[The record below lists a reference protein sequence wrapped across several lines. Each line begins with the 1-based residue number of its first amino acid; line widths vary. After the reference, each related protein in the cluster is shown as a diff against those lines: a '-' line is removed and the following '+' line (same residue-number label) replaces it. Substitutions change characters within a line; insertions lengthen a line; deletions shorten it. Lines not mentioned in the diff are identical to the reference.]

1 MIAALLPLMLQVAD
15 PTLFA
20 PPLDRTFTVEIMQA
34 RSVAQVRGV
43 YRSSRTVRFQ
53 RDRDGVV
60 AVLTVGPSEQAAATG
75 ADGDLFERAMA
86 ALAGQTMR
94 FRLDSRGAVVGLD
107 ELDAHWR
114 RLVDTIA
121 QLSPGGG
128 GERYAAPL
136 RGFPPA
142 ARLKFL
148 ASMLDPILPDPARHL
163 PGERPV
169 QVAARAPAGAP
180 LQLQGRE
187 RVARRGDGTLL
198 VSVDAT
204 GDDGRAAVTLRRR
217 DVLDPA
223 TGLRISHEEQRRTAL
238 LNGAGEALVIE
249 ERWSIRS
256 R

>member
-1 MIAALLPLMLQVAD
+1 MIAALLPLALQVAD

-20 PPLDRTFTVEIMQA
+20 PPLDRTFTVEIEQA

-43 YRSSRTVRFQ
+43 YRSSRAVRFQ
-53 RDRDGVV
+53 RDLDGMV
-60 AVLTVGPSEQAAATG
+60 AVLTVGPVDQAAASG
-75 ADGDLFERAMA
+75 ADSDLFERAMA

-94 FRLDSRGAVVGLD
+94 FRLDARGAAIGLD

-114 RLVDTIA
+114 RLVETIA
-121 QLSPGGG
+121 RVSPDGG

-148 ASMLDPILPDPARHL
+148 ASMLDPILPDPAAHP

-169 QVAARAPAGAP
+169 QVAARAPSGAA
-180 LQLQGRE
+180 LQLRGRE
-187 RVARRGDGTLL
+187 RVARRGDGTML

-204 GDDGRAAVTLRRR
+204 GDDGRAGVTLRRR

-223 TGLRISHEEQRRTAL
+223 TGLRISHEEHRRTAL
-238 LNGAGEALVIE
+238 LGGGGEALVVK
-249 ERWSIRS
+249 ERWSISS

>member
-1 MIAALLPLMLQVAD
+1 MIAALLQLALQVAD

-20 PPLDRTFTVEIMQA
+20 PPLDRTFTVEIEQA

-43 YRSSRTVRFQ
+43 YRSRRTVRFQ
-53 RDRDGVV
+53 RDRDGLV
-60 AVLTVGPSEQAAATG
+60 AVLTVGPPEQG
-75 ADGDLFERAMA
+75 AGAPDGDLFERAMA

-94 FRLDSRGAVVGLD
+94 FRLDARGAAVGLD

-114 RLVDTIA
+114 RLVETIA
-121 QLSPGGG
+121 RLSPDGG

-148 ASMLDPILPDPARHL
+148 ATMLDPILPDPAAHRL
-163 PGERPV
+163 GERPV

-180 LQLQGRE
+180 LQLRGRE
-187 RVARRGDGTLL
+187 RVARRGDGTVQVL
-198 VSVDAT
+198 VDAS
-204 GDDGRAAVTLRRR
+204 GDDGRAIVTLMRR

-223 TGLRISHEEQRRTAL
+223 TGLRVSHEERRRTAL
-238 LNGAGEALVIE
+238 LSGGADALVVE
-249 ERWSIRS
+249 ERWTVSS

>member
-1 MIAALLPLMLQVAD
+1 MIAALLPLALQIAD

-20 PPLDRTFTVEIMQA
+20 PPLDQSFTIELEQT

-43 YRSSRTVRFQ
+43 FRSRRTIRFS
-53 RDRDGVV
+53 RDRDGLA
-60 AVLTVGPSEQAAATG
+60 AVLTVGPPAQEAG
-75 ADGDLFERAMA
+75 GPDNDLFQRAMA

-94 FRLDSRGAVVGLD
+94 FRLDARGAAVGLD

-114 RLVDTIA
+114 RLVETIA
-121 QLSPGGG
+121 RLSPTGK

-148 ASMLDPILPDPARHL
+148 ASMLDPILPDPVAHP

-169 QVAARAPAGAP
+169 QVTARAPAGAP
-180 LQLQGRE
+180 LELHGRE

-204 GDDGRAAVTLRRR
+204 GDDGRASVTLRRR

-223 TGLRISHEEQRRTAL
+223 TGLRISHEEHRRTAL
-238 LNGAGEALVIE
+238 LGSDGEALVVE
-249 ERWSIRS
+249 ERWSIYPR
-256 R
+256 